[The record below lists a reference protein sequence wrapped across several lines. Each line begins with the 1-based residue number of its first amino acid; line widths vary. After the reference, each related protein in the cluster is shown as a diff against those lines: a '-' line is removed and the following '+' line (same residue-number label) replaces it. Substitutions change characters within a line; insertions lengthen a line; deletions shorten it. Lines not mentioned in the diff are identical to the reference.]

1 MDNVTYVTINQGLN
15 SWRDM
20 HCMSMC
26 RHHIMANSTFSWWGA
41 YLSTAKDKKVYV
53 PERWNL
59 ECEDDYEI
67 YPKEWVKVPVK

>member
-1 MDNVTYVTINQGLN
+1 MYNCKYFII
-15 SWRDM
+15 S
-20 HCMSMC
+20 
-26 RHHIMANSTFSWWGA
+26 NSTFSWWGA